1 MDHAHWIE
9 LLSRHQDGELEEEE
23 EERVALEA
31 HLEACVDCRELL
43 EGDRAC
49 ARALRQALDAA
60 CPTDLE
66 ARFQA
71 RLGALRPARRGLS
84 GWLRHGEF
92 RLPVPVAL
100 AAGVLL
106 VVIGIGI
113 ARLAH
118 PTDPLTY
125 VDPMAA
131 LDDAGSVEGQVHSLL
146 VRARTLLLALDTA
159 GPDATGLFHLEA
171 EQRLSRDLV
180 TEVRLMRGSGE
191 YEGRDALIDL
201 VMDMETILLDV
212 STWPGGANVQR
223 LALVQAGITE
233 RSLLYRIDAFTEDLG
248 GD

>member
-1 MDHAHWIE
+1 MDHTHWIE
-9 LLSRHQDGELEEEE
+9 LLGRHQDGELSGEEQI
-23 EERVALEA
+23 ALEA
-31 HLEACVDCRELL
+31 HLEACADCRENL
-43 EGDRAC
+43 EVDRAC
-49 ARALRQALDAA
+49 ARALRQALDEAY
-60 CPTDLE
+60 PTDLE

-71 RLGALRPARRGLS
+71 QLEVSHRKHHGLS

-92 RLPVPVAL
+92 HLPVPVAL

-106 VVIGIGI
+106 VVVGIGI
-113 ARLAH
+113 ARLAQ
-118 PTDPLTY
+118 PTDPLAG

-131 LDDAGSVEGQVHSLL
+131 LDDAGSVESQVRSLL
-146 VRARTLLLALDTA
+146 VSARTLLLALDTA
-159 GPDATGLFHLEA
+159 GPDATGHYHLEA

-180 TEVRLMRGSGE
+180 TEVRLMQGSGE

-201 VMDMETILLDV
+201 VMDLEAILLDV
-212 STWPGGANVQR
+212 STWPGGADAQR